1 MLLSLCCALAR
12 KEARNAL
19 PLLFHLFIFSLPSSI
34 LSVCLPVVLI
44 VWMPFPFLSIYLYI
58 SLFIY
63 LCQYLSMFLVRP
75 RTLTTLRRSPSS
87 LLFTISLSLSICL
100 FIQLIT
106 IFVSVFVF
114 ICPSVLSI
122 YLQTISKCLSRLGRD
137 FNNAAEEPVFSE
149 THSLDLA
156 TVVSSLSGP
165 KRPHDRYLCRAKKVL
180 RGVIAA
186 RGAYRNNGRTK

>member
-1 MLLSLCCALAR
+1 MLFLLCCALAR

-19 PLLFHLFIFSLPSSI
+19 RLLFHLFIFSLPSSI

-44 VWMPFPFLSIYLYI
+44 AFSISFY
-58 SLFIY
+58 LFIY
-63 LCQYLSMFLVRP
+63 ISVYLLMLSMFLVRP